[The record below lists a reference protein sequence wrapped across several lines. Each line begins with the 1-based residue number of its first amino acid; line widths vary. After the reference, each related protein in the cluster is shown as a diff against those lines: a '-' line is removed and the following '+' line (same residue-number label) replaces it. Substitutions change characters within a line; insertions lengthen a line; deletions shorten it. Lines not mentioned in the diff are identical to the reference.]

1 MNSFEYL
8 KTSPMRNMPWIK
20 RGMRVMIYGKPGL
33 VTAGAGG
40 YVRVR
45 FDGEKRSVPC
55 HPHSAAVYYNED
67 GSVLKD
73 YKEQPGE
80 A

>member
-8 KTSPMRNMPWIK
+8 KTSPFRNMPWIK
-20 RGMRVMIYGKPGL
+20 RGMVCEIDGKRGV

-40 YVRVR
+40 YVRIR
-45 FDGEKRSVPC
+45 FDGMKFSKPC
-55 HPHSAAVYYNED
+55 HPHYEAVYYDDKGN
-67 GSVLKD
+67 VVKD
-73 YKEQPGE
+73 YREKQGE